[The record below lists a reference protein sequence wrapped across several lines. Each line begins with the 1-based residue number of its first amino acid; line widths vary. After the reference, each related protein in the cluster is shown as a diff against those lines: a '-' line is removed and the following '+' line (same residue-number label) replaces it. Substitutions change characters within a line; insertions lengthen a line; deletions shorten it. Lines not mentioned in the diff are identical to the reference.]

1 MRILAILAASLFLSA
16 CAQPMDEAQGRPR
29 QVGTI
34 LDPFCMPD
42 GSVVQLQYPNSEGS
56 FEGAKA
62 SRENCPWNQ

>member
-16 CAQPMDEAQGRPR
+16 CAQPMDEAQGEPR
-29 QVGTI
+29 RIGT
-34 LDPFCMPD
+34 LLNPFCMPD
-42 GSVVQLQYPNSEGS
+42 GSVVLIQFPNSQGS